1 MEIGELLEE
10 NTDTIN
16 EKDLNSKE
24 EVLMDTKDSFS
35 NGLFLTKNDIDPYDS
50 FSLLK
55 KKEVK
60 ILKEFF
66 IHHYDDLERFTFSE
80 FKTLLDENGLSKLLT
95 NTKFIK
101 IANLFLEDIDDEQA
115 IAEIIATLNNQGKE
129 DSPQTDDEYRKQEFD
144 VLTFKQLYFNFFAF
158 LC

>member
-1 MEIGELLEE
+1 MFKDMEIGELLEE
-10 NTDTIN
+10 NIDTIN

-101 IANLFLEDIDDEQA
+101 IANLFFEDIDDEPLD
-115 IAEIIATLNNQGKE
+115 IC
-129 DSPQTDDEYRKQEFD
+129 
-144 VLTFKQLYFNFFAF
+144 YFASKNIKI
-158 LC
+158 LK